1 MSDRVTVE
9 VHSSPIRRRRL
20 KKLIGQQPD
29 DGFVDAN
36 FIARTASPMPAKE
49 FGEPVRRLRGPTIS
63 KTPREVSPSQILTL
77 KNSSFSS
84 EYHWQPR
91 SASREA
97 ARTPSVD
104 LTIER
109 ELYVMTE
116 MRDPDPN
123 QSTRTCNAEV
133 PLKPFLNGEFDLH
146 NWMTVGKNQSHFINF
161 FNPPANGS
169 LSAGRLSWDNISFRN
184 IEELI
189 RACQNLGIE
198 DTPALQQP
206 RPQYYPPPHGSLSLD
221 SVSPDNIEELIR
233 ACQNL
238 GMENTPGLQQ
248 ELRAFVRKHTN
259 GSSRPLGG
267 AGVYKLFRDS
277 FISEDLPSTPAVIGH
292 RPSSSATRSF
302 ISPPISPA
310 NSTPTNLPHN
320 NPFARIPGLTNA
332 SLTSNND
339 PFVNSH
345 IYQDSLVHEIIPPA
359 KPYVPPKAQPR
370 KLSDN
375 HGKGRKKHIINL
387 LVKNSKRS
395 ESTNSPTA
403 PSRPFPKRPKQTGD
417 DIVANILKRP
427 RSNNGLKITPRVPLL
442 TFASDV
448 KSPKQTRRRKKAFPG
463 TPKHRKEQRRH
474 DRHVG
479 SSSPMRTSPHK
490 RPVRRKSRDVAK
502 ILNELHNAKPHTHES
517 IALYDDLLSRLTG
530 PTYE

>member
-198 DTPALQQP
+198 DTPA
-206 RPQYYPPPHGSLSLD
+206 
-221 SVSPDNIEELIR
+221 
-233 ACQNL
+233 
-238 GMENTPGLQQ
+238 LQQ

>member
-1 MSDRVTVE
+1 MSDRIAVE
-9 VHSSPIRRRRL
+9 VNSSPIRRRRL
-20 KKLIGQQPD
+20 RKLIGQQPD
-29 DGFVDAN
+29 DDFVDAN
-36 FIARTASPMPAKE
+36 FIARTASPMPSKE
-49 FGEPVRRLRGPTIS
+49 VGEPVRKLRGHTVS

-77 KNSSFSS
+77 KDSRSDSVG
-84 EYHWQPR
+84 EYYYQPR
-91 SASREA
+91 SASREV

-104 LTIER
+104 FTIER
-109 ELYVMTE
+109 EPYVMTE
-116 MRDPDPN
+116 MREPDPN

-198 DTPALQQP
+198 DTPALQQ
-206 RPQYYPPPHGSLSLD
+206 
-221 SVSPDNIEELIR
+221 
-233 ACQNL
+233 
-238 GMENTPGLQQ
+238 

-292 RPSSSATRSF
+292 RPSSSSAPSF

-310 NSTPTNLPHN
+310 NSVPTNLPHNN
-320 NPFARIPGLTNA
+320 NPFARIPGLTSA
-332 SLTSNND
+332 LLTPNND
-339 PFVNSH
+339 PFDASH

-359 KPYVPPKAQPR
+359 KPYVPPKPQPR

-395 ESTNSPTA
+395 ESTNSPSA

-427 RSNNGLKITPRVPLL
+427 RSNNGPKITPRIPLL
-442 TFASDV
+442 TFSSDV
-448 KSPKQTRRRKKAFPG
+448 KSPKPTRRRKKAHPG

-474 DRHVG
+474 NRSSR
-479 SSSPMRTSPHK
+479 SSSVRNHE

-502 ILNELHNAKPHTHES
+502 ILDELHNVKPHTHES